1 MASLKA
7 PNVRWN
13 LVHRLSE
20 RLTAEGMPGYWLS
33 TQSLE
38 GQEDE
43 DGYRYLSEFSFED
56 YPEWRFH
63 AGGVEVVRSVVM
75 EPGENTVA
83 VRYELDNQ
91 SGRDWKLEIIPR
103 YQFVPK
109 GQDLDSAQRFSVETG
124 TESAVVSQHVRLY
137 FESNAAESRIYPKG
151 EICRYAYDV
160 CDGRRESGR
169 TIALHQF
176 SALVPA
182 GASRTVELVYSMK
195 REVPGTEQSDART
208 AKGFPG
214 AERFLRP
221 V

>member
-1 MASLKA
+1 M
-7 PNVRWN
+7 
-13 LVHRLSE
+13 E
-20 RLTAEGMPGYWLS
+20 PGSQAFGKTDRGGDAWYWLS

-151 EICRYAYDV
+151 EICRYAYD
-160 CDGRRESGR
+160 
-169 TIALHQF
+169 
-176 SALVPA
+176 SATEGERADARLLSTSFPHWFRPEPA
-182 GASRTVELVYSMK
+182 GPSSWFI
-195 REVPGTEQSDART
+195 Q
-208 AKGFPG
+208 
-214 AERFLRP
+214 
-221 V
+221 